1 MSKPLFEGSKFKTP
15 KITKIAIE
23 PVLDPDILWEM
34 YKRWKSKIELKLKKP
49 TWFGM
54 CILELSK
61 VLM

>member
-15 KITKIAIE
+15 KMTKIAIE

-49 TWFGM
+49 T
-54 CILELSK
+54 
-61 VLM
+61 